1 MTNKIF
7 TISREYCSGGKTVGE
22 MLAKK
27 LGIPLYDKEF
37 VDAMAQECGFSREF
51 IEEVGEYAT
60 VTNSFLFSIAISTH
74 MDGGV
79 NMITAADRLYACQ
92 ANFIQELADKG
103 PCVIVGRCADY
114 VLRDE
119 PNAVHAFLY
128 ADFDTRISHM
138 KEAGNLSPKE
148 AAKMLREKDGRR
160 RVYYKHYTGRNW
172 GEPQNYDICLN
183 TARLGLEQTTE
194 ILAKMG

>member
-7 TISREYCSGGKTVGE
+7 TISREYCSGGRTVGE

-37 VDAMAQECGFSREF
+37 VDAMAQECGFSHEF
-51 IEEVGEYAT
+51 IEEIGEYAT
-60 VTNSFLFSIAISTH
+60 VTNSFLFSIAVSTH
-74 MDGGV
+74 MDGST

-92 ANFIQELADKG
+92 ANYIQELAEKG

-114 VLRDE
+114 ILRDD

-128 ADFDTRISHM
+128 ADFKQRISHM
-138 KEAGNLSPKE
+138 NANGLSEKE
-148 AAKMLREKDGRR
+148 AAKLLKEKDGRR

-183 TARLGLEQTTE
+183 TARLGLEKTTD
-194 ILAKMG
+194 ILASMA